1 MRSHAWIYSSRFEWQ
16 FWSLTTQNWLF
27 RSTLC
32 FHDYCCRSRS
42 LKWVTWLLKPL
53 ERQQCIWRS
62 NSHTTHKHTLQKTKN
77 TFNIYHP
84 FLGSCNSTWQWRLSC
99 WTSLSHETCPYPRV
113 HYGLSII
120 VPKKPWVSN
129 YILVTLEVYHQY
141 IIKPLKLWVLI
152 MPNTPQ
158 QPSGYQGYKITIHYH
173 G

>member
-1 MRSHAWIYSSRFEWQ
+1 MKHALIPAVYSDY
-16 FWSLTTQNWLF
+16 
-27 RSTLC
+27 STKYTA
-32 FHDYCCRSRS
+32 F
-42 LKWVTWLLKPL
+42 
-53 ERQQCIWRS
+53 
-62 NSHTTHKHTLQKTKN
+62 
-77 TFNIYHP
+77 
-84 FLGSCNSTWQWRLSC
+84 
-99 WTSLSHETCPYPRV
+99 
-113 HYGLSII
+113 I